1 MRQAWELIL
10 ESGAGIG
17 LVLILRWYW
26 WRVNAWSEIA
36 AMVAPVVGVI
46 WLSLFTSVAFPESL
60 LYLVAWTT
68 VCWLAVTWLTPPE
81 SEQTLVSFYTRVRP
95 GGPGWVRVAAAAG
108 APPPE
113 PIRGQLL
120 DWGAGVALV
129 YGTLFGV
136 GALVFPGGLG
146 AVARFEQRLT
156 QACILAFGI
165 VVLFISFTAYQLD
178 QSRPAQA
185 PVAEVDPL
193 PGIDEPLSGRLLEV
207 INQGRLYVS
216 RVISDSYDGQRTRGG
231 MLYNKDQLT
240 AAIPHLADGSILRV
254 TNPRNGISVLVKV
267 VDRGS
272 VEREVYL
279 SSSAAD
285 SLGLDD
291 TAIVFVEVLSEPPPV
306 VIGP

>member
-1 MRQAWELIL
+1 MTTFEPTCT
-10 ESGAGIG
+10 EPG
-17 LVLILRWYW
+17 RWD
-26 WRVNAWSEIA
+26 RAPDAEASASEILA
-36 AMVAPVVGVI
+36 YLQHCDGC
-46 WLSLFTSVAFPESL
+46 AFHTRLVDEEDRPLDL
-60 LYLVAWTT
+60 LLQEACSDLIV
-68 VCWLAVTWLTPPE
+68 
-81 SEQTLVSFYTRVRP
+81 
-95 GGPGWVRVAAAAG
+95 
-108 APPPE
+108 
-113 PIRGQLL
+113 
-120 DWGAGVALV
+120 DDVALPGV
-129 YGTLFGV
+129 TGKRPLLPRLRRRAPAARYGQQR
-136 GALVFPGGLG
+136 
-146 AVARFEQRLT
+146 ARFEQRLT

-165 VVLFISFTAYQLD
+165 VVLFISFTVYQLD
-178 QSRPAQA
+178 QGRPAQA
-185 PVAEVDPL
+185 TVAEADAL

-240 AAIPHLADGSILRV
+240 ATIPHLAVGSILRV

-285 SLGLDD
+285 SLGLDE

-306 VIGP
+306 AIGP